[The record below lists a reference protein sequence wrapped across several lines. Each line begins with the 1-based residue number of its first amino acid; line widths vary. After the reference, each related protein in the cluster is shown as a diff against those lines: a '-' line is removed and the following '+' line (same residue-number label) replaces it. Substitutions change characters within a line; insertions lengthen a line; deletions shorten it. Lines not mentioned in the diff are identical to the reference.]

1 MIPYPLFHDTTS
13 FPVYNTHLHLLSPRC
28 IQDNPYSTKLQ
39 TAAQGSFKFAP
50 EPKPDLDPETVLRDL
65 SSMLHPPAASLQ
77 SLGVG
82 PPAPVEVLSACL
94 DRGPEVGMEVGW
106 GAEALV

>member
-1 MIPYPLFHDTTS
+1 MHSGQSLF
-13 FPVYNTHLHLLSPRC
+13 Y
-28 IQDNPYSTKLQ
+28 Q
-39 TAAQGSFKFAP
+39 TADCSSGIFQEFAP